1 MYGKENEQED
11 RIEEE
16 SLKKSGRRGGQG
28 SGVWEGRVPL
38 FSFPRASIGNPTAS
52 GLSHLLLDSLS
63 QRESKDGIES
73 DERVREWEGREG
85 GKRSARAR
93 RRKNLRRRLE
103 EMEGRKV
110 LEGRECESI
119 QEELDERFFKKNGR
133 WEGSTV
139 WEGWRGRGVGARR

>member
-1 MYGKENEQED
+1 MKK
-11 RIEEE
+11 RIT
-16 SLKKSGRRGGQG
+16 KK
-28 SGVWEGRVPL
+28 
-38 FSFPRASIGNPTAS
+38 
-52 GLSHLLLDSLS
+52 
-63 QRESKDGIES
+63 IES
-73 DERVREWEGREG
+73 DERVREWKGSEGWEGRGSAGSCKKIERRIFEEDWRLLGREGQCGREG
-85 GKRSARAR
+85 GKRSVRAR

-110 LEGRECESI
+110 WEGRECESI